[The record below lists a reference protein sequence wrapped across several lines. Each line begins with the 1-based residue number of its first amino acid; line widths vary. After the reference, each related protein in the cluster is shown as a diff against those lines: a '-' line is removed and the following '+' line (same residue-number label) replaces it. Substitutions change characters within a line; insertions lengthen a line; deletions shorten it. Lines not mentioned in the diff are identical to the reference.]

1 MSDEQLTTS
10 LIAWDT
16 FCDELKKSGRSL
28 LQQSKGLD
36 TVTQADGL
44 RYLTRLLRGGIE
56 KFIEYDNPLD
66 PVLYKVYH
74 ERLKWGGDN
83 PDSIYSMSSIS
94 GDRQYLVRGNRG
106 SIAYFNFSSMKMSV
120 DGKLSTTGFINYE
133 DLQCNEAGDFTLL
146 VSATPPEQLSG
157 EHTNWLATE
166 TDSNCIMIRQTFID
180 RSNENE
186 LAASIELIGGVDNQ
200 QGLDINKLTNGL
212 QKAQDFFHNTGNTFV
227 QLSQTMHQSVN
238 QLPAVDVDYIK
249 SMGGDPN
256 YHYFW
261 SAFEINQDNA
271 LLVHLATVPECDTW
285 SLCLHNY
292 WLESLD
298 YHKSRIIL
306 NKHTAKQNSDGSV
319 TLVISLQDPSVDNWL
334 DSCGHTLGQMIF
346 RWTKAQEVVAP
357 QVELVNINTVDWSK
371 KFQRW

>member
-1 MSDEQLTTS
+1 MNDEQLTNS
-10 LIAWDT
+10 LTAWDD
-16 FCDELKKSGRSL
+16 FCDQLKTSGRDF

-36 TVTQADGL
+36 SVTQADGL

-83 PDSIYSMSSIS
+83 PDSIYSMSSIT
-94 GDRQYLVRGNRG
+94 GQQQYWVHGNRG

-120 DGKLSTTGFINYE
+120 DGKLTTTGFLNCE
-133 DLQCNEAGDFTLL
+133 NLQSDKAGNFS
-146 VSATPPEQLSG
+146 VFISVTPPDNSLGEQ
-157 EHTNWLATE
+157 TNWLPIE
-166 TDSNCIMIRQTFID
+166 PDSNCIMIRQTFID
-180 RSNENE
+180 RNKETE
-186 LAASIELIGGVDNQ
+186 LVASIEPIGTTTNQ
-200 QGLDINKLTNGL
+200 HGLDINKLTQAL
-212 QKAQDFFHNTGNTFV
+212 HKAQAFFQNTGNTFI
-227 QLSQTMHQSVN
+227 QLSQSMYQSVN
-238 QLPAVDVDYIK
+238 QLPAVDLDYIK

-256 YHYFW
+256 YSYFW
-261 SAFEINQDNA
+261 SAFEIDADSA
-271 LLVHLATVPECDTW
+271 LLVHLPTIPECDTW

-306 NKHTAKQNSDGSV
+306 NKHTAKQNADGSV
-319 TLVISLQDPSVDNWL
+319 TLVISMKDPKVDNWL
-334 DSCGHTLGQMIF
+334 DSCGHSLGQMIF
-346 RWTKAQEVVAP
+346 RWTKPEQVIAP
-357 QVELVNINTVDWSK
+357 QVELVNLASVDWQS